1 MLRTPVHRR
10 DPDDS
15 TAIFLWRTPRVVP
28 SPTMRLFV
36 PSLLLLALIGGACAH
51 TPKSTGMEGLRPVVE
66 DFHKRVRWRDFRGA
80 ARHIVPER
88 REEFLRRRNE
98 LQDERDL
105 SVTDFEILEA
115 ILDPEGMRA
124 TITSRLQ
131 WMRLPS
137 ASEQSATVT
146 SEFVFRDGAWLLERQ
161 FEGPFAGEL
170 P

>member
-1 MLRTPVHRR
+1 
-10 DPDDS
+10 
-15 TAIFLWRTPRVVP
+15 
-28 SPTMRLFV
+28 MRLFV
-36 PSLLLLALIGGACAH
+36 PFLLLLALVGGACAH
-51 TPKSTGMEGLRPVVE
+51 TTKSTGMEGLRPVVE
-66 DFHKRVRWRDFRGA
+66 DFHKRLRWKDFRGV

-88 REEFLRRRNE
+88 REEFMRRRTE

-115 ILDPEGMRA
+115 VLDPEGMRA
-124 TITSRLQ
+124 TVTSRLQ

-146 SEFVFRDGAWLLERQ
+146 SEFVFREGAWLLERQ
-161 FEGPFAGEL
+161 LEGPFAGEL